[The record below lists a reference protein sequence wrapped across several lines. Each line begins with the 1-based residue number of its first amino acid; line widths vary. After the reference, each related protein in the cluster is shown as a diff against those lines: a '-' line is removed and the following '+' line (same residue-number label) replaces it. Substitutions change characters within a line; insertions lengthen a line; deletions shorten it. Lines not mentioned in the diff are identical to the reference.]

1 MEESDA
7 DIVRRV
13 CEGEIEAYR
22 VLVDR
27 HSESIFRLAYR
38 MTGNEHD
45 AKDVVQEAFL
55 RAYRGLGAFESRASF
70 STWLHRIAANFSMNL
85 LRQRQRNAAARGP
98 DSDRPAEEFGSLPSS
113 APTPDG
119 EAFNLEVQQKM
130 QSVLEDLSP
139 QERAAFILRHFENRS
154 IEEIGF
160 SLGLGTSA
168 AKHSVFRA
176 VQKMRRALEPFLNP
190 TK

>member
-1 MEESDA
+1 
-7 DIVRRV
+7 
-13 CEGEIEAYR
+13 
-22 VLVDR
+22 
-27 HSESIFRLAYR
+27 
-38 MTGNEHD
+38 MTGNEQD

-55 RAYRGLGAFESRASF
+55 RAYRGLDAFESRASF

-85 LRQRQRNAAARGP
+85 LRQRRRNAAARGP
-98 DSDRPAEEFGSLPSS
+98 DNDRPPEDFSLLPSA

-119 EAFNLEVQQKM
+119 EVFNLEVRHKM
-130 QSVLEDLSP
+130 QSALEDLSP
-139 QERAAFILRHFENRS
+139 QEKAAFILRHFENRS
-154 IEEIGF
+154 IEEIAF

-190 TK
+190 AK